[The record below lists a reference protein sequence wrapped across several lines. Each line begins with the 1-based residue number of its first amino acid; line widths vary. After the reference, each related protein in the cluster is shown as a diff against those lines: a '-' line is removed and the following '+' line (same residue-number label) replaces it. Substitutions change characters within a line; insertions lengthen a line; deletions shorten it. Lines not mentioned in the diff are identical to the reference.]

1 MASNPGNDHR
11 LGANEAPPAIVS
23 IFLGDQL
30 QDIVEQIIDKGEAY
44 TSKTGG
50 KMNIGIHSLPIIF
63 KDSTDRNRTSP
74 FAFTGN
80 KFEFRMVAS
89 SISIADTNTALNVA
103 VAEELKK
110 WPIN

>member
-50 KMNIGIHSLPIIF
+50 KMNIGIHSLPIIL
-63 KDSTDRNRTSP
+63 KILLIVIELRLLLLL
-74 FAFTGN
+74 
-80 KFEFRMVAS
+80 V
-89 SISIADTNTALNVA
+89 TNLNLGWLHLVFQ
-103 VAEELKK
+103 LQTL
-110 WPIN
+110 ILL